1 MAVFQ
6 VPHPS
11 SPPESNLQRDVDSN
25 SRSIT
30 TRNTLIVDRN
40 RTLSMTD
47 HNNFYAATS
56 DSSFG
61 TGGTLIQRRST
72 PVGVASAVRG
82 NTTGIALPI
91 ILGLGICLVIA
102 AGIALA
108 VYLRRRRQIQRAK
121 LEAAARATATA
132 NEDAGIGLDGNVDE
146 EGTRSP
152 PASLLRPDPIPEAD
166 ADPPDNSNTT
176 TLLNA

>member
-1 MAVFQ
+1 MTVFQ
-6 VPHPS
+6 VPNPS
-11 SPPESNLQRDVDSN
+11 SPPESIWKRDSGSN

-30 TRNTLIVDRN
+30 RRNTPIVNRN
-40 RTLSMTD
+40 RAFSTVTD
-47 HNNFYAATS
+47 HNNFHAATS

-61 TGGTLIQRRST
+61 TGSTLIQSRST
-72 PVGVASAVRG
+72 RVGVASAARG

-102 AGIALA
+102 VGIALV
-108 VYLRRRRQIQRAK
+108 VYLRHRRQMRSVN
-121 LEAAARATATA
+121 LEVAARATATA
-132 NEDAGIGLDGNVDE
+132 NEDAGIGLDGNGDE

-166 ADPPDNSNTT
+166 ADPLDNSNTT
-176 TLLNA
+176 TLNA